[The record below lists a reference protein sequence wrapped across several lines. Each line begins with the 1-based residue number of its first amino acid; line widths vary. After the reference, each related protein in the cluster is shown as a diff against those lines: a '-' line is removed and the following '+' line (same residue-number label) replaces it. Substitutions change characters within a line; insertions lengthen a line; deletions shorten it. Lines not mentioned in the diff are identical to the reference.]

1 MYLRRKEIINC
12 IIALSFYAFMFLI
25 IGSSF
30 VLYVSAF
37 VYSSV
42 HPNVEYA
49 DLITALSG
57 LADFN
62 QMSPELLK
70 GFSIVGSYGQLITYT
85 ITTVFVLIF
94 MWKHLVRDFKE
105 LWNNILKFILVVFVS
120 FILFYI
126 VTLVVE
132 LTISLIVKQESTN
145 QESIVYLITNGGAI
159 PMFISVVILA
169 PLLEELIY
177 RKAIFTLFE
186 NKPIILPYIVS
197 ALVFSIPHML
207 STQADF
213 GTWILLLI
221 PYLTSGFLLAGV
233 YHASGKN
240 VWASWAIHAANN
252 FIAYLGIIMLMQM

>member
-1 MYLRRKEIINC
+1 MYLRRNEIINC

-85 ITTVFVLIF
+85 ITTAFVLIF

-105 LWNNILKFILVVFVS
+105 LRNNILKFICK
-120 FILFYI
+120 I
-126 VTLVVE
+126 VA
-132 LTISLIVKQESTN
+132 TIQVLC
-145 QESIVYLITNGGAI
+145 
-159 PMFISVVILA
+159 
-169 PLLEELIY
+169 
-177 RKAIFTLFE
+177 
-186 NKPIILPYIVS
+186 
-197 ALVFSIPHML
+197 
-207 STQADF
+207 
-213 GTWILLLI
+213 
-221 PYLTSGFLLAGV
+221 
-233 YHASGKN
+233 
-240 VWASWAIHAANN
+240 
-252 FIAYLGIIMLMQM
+252 